1 MLALV
6 LMSESRKT
14 PPLGTKRPPT
24 QRDRDALSR
33 ETMRGLSD
41 DAPDRAV
48 PAEFETDEITG
59 NYEGEELEAYRSLRP
74 LPERVTRLERK
85 QDALRGE
92 FKEVRG
98 EVKEVRA
105 DVRVLASQ
113 VGDLREDVSGA
124 VGKIEGQAPVLSE
137 MLSIVKKAAEK
148 TVERDHVTFTA
159 QVDVDK
165 AHELARV
172 EVDKAAGLANVELAK
187 ERNLEPIKARSERR
201 KAIAKLV
208 GSIFVG
214 AYALYEFLHRLGV
227 L

>member
-1 MLALV
+1 
-6 LMSESRKT
+6 MSSEDS
-14 PPLGTKRPPT
+14 GH
-24 QRDRDALSR
+24 A
-33 ETMRGLSD
+33 E
-41 DAPDRAV
+41 
-48 PAEFETDEITG
+48 EFEIDEITG
-59 NYEGEELEAYRSLRP
+59 NYEGEELELYRSQRP
-74 LPERVTRLERK
+74 LPDRVTRLERK

-92 FKEVRG
+92 FKDVRGEFKDVRG

-105 DVRVLASQ
+105 DVRTLTGQ
-113 VGDLREDVSGA
+113 VGDLRSDVSGA

-159 QVDVDK
+159 QVDVEK
-165 AHELARV
+165 AHELAKV

-187 ERNLEPIKARSERR
+187 ERDLEPIKARSERR

-214 AYALYEFLHRLGV
+214 AYALYELLHRVGV